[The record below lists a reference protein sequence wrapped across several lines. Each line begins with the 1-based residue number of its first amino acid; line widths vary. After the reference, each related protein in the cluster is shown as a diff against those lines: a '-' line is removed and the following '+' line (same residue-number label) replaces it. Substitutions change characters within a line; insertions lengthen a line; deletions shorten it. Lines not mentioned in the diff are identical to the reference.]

1 MARPSPQ
8 PLQSRTLRIHD
19 LEQTA
24 VLFAS
29 GINPLRSE
37 WRVERLYFVF
47 PESEKAC
54 SVLTDLASGVLRLDP
69 SLVIGGYCKARRQL
83 FEAKQDRAKA
93 TRANAGL

>member
-1 MARPSPQ
+1 MPKPSPD
-8 PLQSRTLRIHD
+8 LTQSRTLRTCD
-19 LEQTA
+19 LEQAA

-47 PESEKAC
+47 PESEKAR
-54 SVLTDLASGVLRLDP
+54 SVLSDLVSGALRLDP
-69 SLVIGGYCKARRQL
+69 SLVIGGYRRARQQL